1 MYICMHVFGASTL
14 LRCTYLFG
22 KEGKVGRPRGGAV
35 RRILGGGRSSLAHIS
50 VCRILLVGTIA
61 CKPSITAVY

>member
-35 RRILGGGRSSLAHIS
+35 RRILGGGRSSLRMSLCAAFYS
-50 VCRILLVGTIA
+50 
-61 CKPSITAVY
+61 